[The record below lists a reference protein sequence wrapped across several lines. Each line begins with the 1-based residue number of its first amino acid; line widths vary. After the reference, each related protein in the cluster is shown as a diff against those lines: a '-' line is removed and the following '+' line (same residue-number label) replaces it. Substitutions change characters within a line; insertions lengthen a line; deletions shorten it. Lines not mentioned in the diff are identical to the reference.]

1 MATLN
6 LPLMLNF
13 AYLFLIIPHT
23 IDNIT
28 VGMKKT
34 GDYVNI
40 ETDLFGKYVE
50 KILKFNDF
58 NNIEKKE
65 KKSNLTM
72 EFLQKN
78 GF

>member
-1 MATLN
+1 MFTGLVEETGK
-6 LPLMLNF
+6 
-13 AYLFLIIPHT
+13 IID
-23 IDNIT
+23 IA
-28 VGMKKT
+28 KKT
-34 GDYVNI
+34 GDFVNI

-50 KILKFNDF
+50 KILKFDNF
-58 NNIEKKE
+58 ENEEKNRNKKE

>member
-1 MATLN
+1 
-6 LPLMLNF
+6 
-13 AYLFLIIPHT
+13 
-23 IDNIT
+23 
-28 VGMKKT
+28 MKKT

>member
-1 MATLN
+1 
-6 LPLMLNF
+6 
-13 AYLFLIIPHT
+13 
-23 IDNIT
+23 
-28 VGMKKT
+28 MKKT
-34 GDYVNI
+34 GDFVNI

-50 KILKFNDF
+50 KILKFDNLESND
-58 NNIEKKE
+58 NKE